1 MLDFHNVS
9 VALGGRP
16 ILDEVS
22 LRINERE
29 RVGIVGPNGAGK
41 TTLFHL
47 VVGDLAPDR
56 GSIQVPRDV
65 RIGHLRQKGV
75 GASGDLTVLD
85 FAEDA
90 LPAVREMQHEIET
103 IEARLS
109 EEDAGPAHDRD
120 LRRLGE
126 LQSAFEHEGGYELR
140 NRAAAALGGLGFQAS
155 ELHRP
160 LREFSGGW
168 QMRAELTRA
177 LIARPDLLLLDEP
190 TNYLD
195 LPAVEWL
202 QRHLRDFAGTL
213 LLISHDRFLLNTLTS
228 VTVDVTGGRVTRYEG
243 NQAFAAKQRDLRWE
257 QFEAGRA
264 AAAKRREEIERFVDR
279 FRFKASKAAQVQSR
293 IKMLERMDPV
303 EEAVA
308 APRAVEIRIAPPP
321 PCGAEVMRIENAGVT
336 YDGTRWVLR
345 DITLRIMRGDKIA
358 LVGYNGFGKTT
369 LLRLLAGRIEAGEG
383 RRVPGH
389 NVVPGYQSQE
399 FAEILD
405 PDRTVLETVKAA
417 APDRGER
424 ELRSLLGGFF
434 FSGDTVEKKVRVLS
448 GGETMRLAFAR
459 LLANPPNF
467 LLLDEPTTHLDIAAR
482 EALERA
488 LADYQG
494 TLCFVSHDVEFVRRV
509 ATTVIAMTP
518 PFITPYAGGYD
529 YYREKVAADAAAAGP
544 AAAEGPAT
552 APDGTDRK
560 TGRRERA
567 LKREEVRKLRLPL
580 LKAVRE
586 AEERIAALEKEQ
598 AELIAR
604 FDDPSLVDYAAV
616 SRRLGEIRTELPLA
630 MTEWESA
637 GVKLQ
642 ELDGN

>member
-1 MLDFHNVS
+1 MCS
-9 VALGGRP
+9 
-16 ILDEVS
+16 S
-22 LRINERE
+22 
-29 RVGIVGPNGAGK
+29 
-41 TTLFHL
+41 
-47 VVGDLAPDR
+47 DL
-56 GSIQVPRDV
+56 
-65 RIGHLRQKGV
+65 
-75 GASGDLTVLD
+75 
-85 FAEDA
+85 
-90 LPAVREMQHEIET
+90 
-103 IEARLS
+103 EARLS
-109 EEDAGPAHDRD
+109 SDGAGPEHDRD

-126 LQSAFEHEGGYELR
+126 LQSAFEHDGGYELR
-140 NRAAAALGGLGFQAS
+140 NRAAAALGGLGFQAGD
-155 ELHRP
+155 LHRP

-177 LIARPDLLLLDEP
+177 LIAKPDLLLLDEP

-202 QRHLRDFAGTL
+202 QRYLRDFAGTL

-228 VTVDVTGGRVTRYEG
+228 VTIEVIGGRVTRYEG
-243 NQAFAAKQRDLRWE
+243 NQAFAAKQRELRWE

-308 APRAVEIRIAPPP
+308 APRGVEIRIAPPP
-321 PCGAEVMRIENAGVT
+321 PCGSEVMRIEDAGVS
-336 YDGTRWVLR
+336 YDGARWVLR
-345 DITLRIMRGDKIA
+345 KIDLRIMRGDKIA

-369 LLRLLAGRIEAGEG
+369 LLRLLAGRLEAGEG
-383 RRVPGH
+383 RRVAGH

-405 PDRTVLETVKAA
+405 PDRTVLETVKTA
-417 APDRGER
+417 APDRSER

-509 ATTVIAMTP
+509 ATTVIAMNP
-518 PFITPYAGGYD
+518 PGITPYAGGYD
-529 YYREKVAADAAAAGP
+529 YYREKVAADGAAAVP
-544 AAAEGPAT
+544 AVS
-552 APDGTDRK
+552 APGAPGSEGTDRK
-560 TGRRERA
+560 AARRERA
-567 LKREEVRKLRLPL
+567 FKRDEARKLRVPL
-580 LKAVRE
+580 LRAVRE
-586 AEERIAALEKEQ
+586 AEAHIADLEKEQ
-598 AELIAR
+598 ADLVAR
-604 FDDPSLVDYAAV
+604 FGDPAAADFAKI
-616 SRRLGEIRTELPLA
+616 SRRLGEIRAELPLA
-630 MTEWESA
+630 MMAWEAA
-637 GVKLQ
+637 GLKLQ
-642 ELDGN
+642 ELDEA